1 MEARVAD
8 FGVATLMQWDESMSV
23 IAGFYGYIA
32 PEEGE
37 ANNSRLQSFISSIL
51 SSIGGVFSGNQ
62 EVLVDEEQE
71 EKGIMSSNE
80 SVVVGGGVPVN
91 QQRAVMADVKEKN
104 GALGERRTR
113 RALGDI
119 GNLVPARTGVEI
131 GKPLNRPITRNFKA
145 QLVANAQAIADKNV
159 KKPKAEVGEAALK
172 NLTLDSARRRSK
184 KPPKSL
190 TAVLSARSKN
200 LIMNLLFQIACGITA
215 RPKDPVVN
223 IDASDINNE
232 LAEIEY
238 VEDIYKF
245 YKLSETEGGLRDYMD
260 SQPDINAKMRA
271 ILTDWIIEVHKKFD
285 LMPETLYLTMNIV
298 DRYLS
303 VSPVPRR
310 ELQLLGISA
319 LLISSK
325 YEEIWPPEVNDLIHI
340 SDGAYTREQIL
351 AMEKAILGQLGWYM
365 TVPTPYVFTVRYTKA
380 SIPSDNNEMG
390 SMVFFYT
397 ELGLMDYTVIISNSP
412 SKLAASAVYA
422 ARCTLKKTPAWT
434 ETLKHHTGYS
444 EDQVRDCAKSLVN
457 LHACAS
463 ESKLKAVFRKYE
475 DPERGAVA
483 LFPPARSLL
492 AVPIKHHILRQY
504 QDRVLVKVDYF
515 IVKLGIWVLFDQV
528 LMAPKRSFYP
538 IFLIVSLSALFVFS
552 VYRSSLISLSSSPPI
567 THFPLPIQKSPT
579 LHKKP
584 NFSFT
589 IKVLTY
595 DRLASLTRCLK
606 SLSAAHYDNEK
617 VNLHIYVDH
626 FKVLDQMGEDLDKKL
641 NESRMILD
649 FVDGFEWRYGEKMV
663 HYRTANVGLQAQWL
677 EAWWPSSDDE
687 FAFVVEDDIELSTLY
702 YRFLKGLIV
711 EYYYNAS
718 NYSPWVYGAS
728 LQRPS
733 CSFKLNQILMSGK
746 HGNKI
751 QLNDETQVF
760 LYQLVGTWGQLL
772 FPRPWK
778 EFRLWYD
785 THKTKG
791 MKPILDGMVTTGWYK
806 KMGDRIWT
814 PWFIKFI
821 HARGYFNLYSHFS
834 HETALSV
841 SHRDAGVNYGKT
853 AGPDSI
859 LIQES
864 SPESNFLKLEP
875 LSNLKWY
882 DFCFRE
888 VLPDRVVNSVNELE
902 TVLKSAQKA
911 NALVLVSIYRSPE
924 AFIRNLLC
932 HFERLNVQNYILMGS
947 DYSNSL
953 LDLSRRGHPVIN
965 VDKLFDS
972 IEEFKLISF
981 RKEIAVKAYV
991 TKKALEMKYDTW
1003 ILDHDMIPFKAEL
1016 FLNSVKLDSAV
1027 DFYVGER
1034 LGLLFARSSGSGIWT
1049 NHFVNEI
1056 VRMPESNLSNDED
1069 RFGFWAGKLLEKKG
1083 VKLQRVNE
1091 ARFGVEIDTSDD
1103 SGTSVKND
1111 TKLAFWSSNM
1121 GSDLVQSRLERL
1133 GLSSFVSVISSNVL
1147 TKNDISGV

>member
-1 MEARVAD
+1 
-8 FGVATLMQWDESMSV
+8 
-23 IAGFYGYIA
+23 
-32 PEEGE
+32 
-37 ANNSRLQSFISSIL
+37 
-51 SSIGGVFSGNQ
+51 
-62 EVLVDEEQE
+62 
-71 EKGIMSSNE
+71 
-80 SVVVGGGVPVN
+80 
-91 QQRAVMADVKEKN
+91 DVKQKN
-104 GALGERRTR
+104 GERRTR

-119 GNLVPARTGVEI
+119 GNLVPARHWHSLVSNAQ
-131 GKPLNRPITRNFKA
+131 KPKAEVGEAALKKLTLDSVKRRSIKPPKSLTTVLSATQQDPVVNIDASDMLAETEYRLETFTVFISSQKTKVAWGLIQTKDPVVNIDVINHHHNEFGLRLSCLNFKA
-145 QLVANAQAIADKNV
+145 QLVANAQ
-159 KKPKAEVGEAALK
+159 KPKAEVGEAALK
-172 NLTLDSARRRSK
+172 NLTLDSVKRRSI

-190 TAVLSARSKN
+190 TAVLSARSKV
-200 LIMNLLFQIACGITA
+200 ACGITA
-215 RPKDPVVN
+215 RPKDPMVN

-232 LAEIEY
+232 LAETEY

-260 SQPDINAKMRA
+260 SQHDINAKMRA
-271 ILTDWIIEVHKKFD
+271 ILVDWIIEVHKKFD
-285 LMPETLYLTMNIV
+285 LMRETLYLTINIV

-340 SDGAYTREQIL
+340 SDSAYTREQIL

-380 SIPSDNNEMG
+380 SIPSDNNEMEN
-390 SMVFFYT
+390 MVFFYT
-397 ELGLMDYTVIISNSP
+397 ELGLMDYTVIISNNP

-463 ESKLKAVFRKYE
+463 ESRLKAVCRKYE

-483 LFPPARSLL
+483 LFPPAGSLV
-492 AVPIKHHILRQY
+492 AV
-504 QDRVLVKVDYF
+504 V
-515 IVKLGIWVLFDQV
+515 V

-552 VYRSSLISLSSSPPI
+552 VYHSSSISLSSSPPI
-567 THFPLPIQKSPT
+567 THFPLPIQKLPT
-579 LHKKP
+579 LQNSPK
-584 NFSFT
+584 FSFT

-626 FKVLDQMGEDLDKKL
+626 FKVLDQTGEDLDKKL

-663 HYRTANVGLQAQWL
+663 HYRTGNVGLQAQWL
-677 EAWWPSSDDE
+677 EAWWPSSDNE
-687 FAFVVEDDIELSTLY
+687 FAFVVEDDIELSPLY

-728 LQRPS
+728 LQRPR
-733 CSFKLNQILMSGK
+733 FVPGK

-751 QLNDETQVF
+751 QLNEETQVF

-814 PWFIKFI
+814 PWFIKFV
-821 HARGYFNLYSHFS
+821 HARGYFNMYSHFS
-834 HETALSV
+834 HEAALSV
-841 SHRDAGVNYGKT
+841 SHRDVMGVNYWKT
-853 AGPDSI
+853 AWPDSN
-859 LIQES
+859 LIQEMFL
-864 SPESNFLKLEP
+864 PIANFFKLEP
-875 LSNLKWY
+875 LIIS
-882 DFCFRE
+882 
-888 VLPDRVVNSVNELE
+888 S
-902 TVLKSAQKA
+902 S
-911 NALVLVSIYRSPE
+911 
-924 AFIRNLLC
+924 
-932 HFERLNVQNYILMGS
+932 H
-947 DYSNSL
+947 YSNSL

-965 VDKLFDS
+965 VDRLFDS
-972 IEEFKLISF
+972 IEEFKRISF
-981 RKEIAVKAYV
+981 RKEIVVKAYV
-991 TKKALEMKYDTW
+991 TKKALEM
-1003 ILDHDMIPFKAEL
+1003 E
-1016 FLNSVKLDSAV
+1016 
-1027 DFYVGER
+1027 
-1034 LGLLFARSSGSGIWT
+1034 SSGSGIWN

-1056 VRMPESNLSNDED
+1056 ARMPESNLSNEED
-1069 RFGFWAGKLLEKKG
+1069 GFGFWAGKLLEKKG

-1103 SGTSVKND
+1103 NRNSLKND

-1121 GSDLVQSRLERL
+1121 GSELVKSRLERL
-1133 GLSSFVSVISSNVL
+1133 GLWIIDAESICMAVICHPS
-1147 TKNDISGV
+1147 